1 MKKFT
6 KHILTLALPLLAL
19 TSAQAQDKPA
29 LPDGWVELSP
39 DFYTYTAGADDKFG
53 ADAVKGEATT
63 ADWMVDNVSAGN
75 GSIIAGTSTVSESII
90 MDLSQYSKIM
100 VMVAPTDASAS
111 LSDIGIRFL
120 FNRLIPNGGA
130 GDGNLVDRTISTDEN
145 GIAICDIS
153 DLPFAHLNA
162 IKVGWGGPEVNVYY
176 IAAQAKSGQPEP
188 QPVVKPELPD
198 GWTEL
203 SPDFYTYTAGADDK
217 FGADAVKGDAT
228 TADWMVDKVSAGNGS
243 IIAGTGSVSENIIM
257 DLSQYGK
264 IMVMVAPT
272 DASASLS
279 GIGIR
284 FLFNR
289 LIPNGGAGDGNL
301 VDRTVQ
307 TDENGMAVCD
317 ISDLEFAHLNAIKVG
332 WGGPAVNVY
341 YIAAQAKGDEPVVVK
356 PEIPEGYVELTNQ
369 FQKWDGDGASA
380 LPIDQAYVDWVFN
393 KELGGGAMVVGTSTV
408 SADVYMDLSEYD
420 ELLLTC
426 TPAEQV
432 AAETRAEGYSGMQFR
447 FLFNRVIQ
455 DDGQGPLVERNPEA
469 SEYGYARCDIS
480 DLDFVHLNAIKTGW
494 TSKPGTVYAIAAL
507 PKGGTVGIKEVKAAQ
522 DNEAIYDLQGR
533 RVAQPAKGIYVKN
546 GKKVLY

>member
-19 TSAQAQDKPA
+19 TSAQAQDKPE

-63 ADWMVDNVSAGN
+63 ADWKVDNVSEGN

-90 MDLSQYSKIM
+90 MDLSQYS
-100 VMVAPTDASAS
+100 
-111 LSDIGIRFL
+111 
-120 FNRLIPNGGA
+120 
-130 GDGNLVDRTISTDEN
+130 
-145 GIAICDIS
+145 
-153 DLPFAHLNA
+153 
-162 IKVGWGGPEVNVYY
+162 
-176 IAAQAKSGQPEP
+176 
-188 QPVVKPELPD
+188 
-198 GWTEL
+198 
-203 SPDFYTYTAGADDK
+203 
-217 FGADAVKGDAT
+217 
-228 TADWMVDKVSAGNGS
+228 
-243 IIAGTGSVSENIIM
+243 
-257 DLSQYGK
+257 K

-301 VDRTVQ
+301 VDRTIQ
-307 TDENGMAVCD
+307 TNENGIAICD
-317 ISDLEFAHLNAIKVG
+317 ISDLPFAHLNAIKVG
-332 WGGPAVNVY
+332 WGAPPVNVY
-341 YIAAQAKGDEPVVVK
+341 YIAAQAKGDEPEPQPVVK

-369 FQKWDGDGASA
+369 FKKWDGDGASA
-380 LPIDQAYVDWVFN
+380 LPIEQAYVDWVFN
-393 KELGGGAMVVGTSTV
+393 KEIGSGAMVVGTSTV
-408 SADVYMDLSEYD
+408 SAEIYMDLSEYD

-426 TPAEQV
+426 TPAEPV
-432 AAETRAEGYSGMQFR
+432 PAETRAEGYSGMQFR

-455 DDGQGPLVERNPEA
+455 EGGQGPLVERNPEA

-494 TSKPGTVYAIAAL
+494 GSKPGTVYAIAAL